1 MLLRHLASNNVLL
14 ALSVMH
20 VDFKRKIS
28 YIRIFFPIFVRT
40 FINRHG
46 LHGFWTTVGSDRN
59 RGKHEEVL
67 PRLEA
72 LSKGPLIKIW
82 N

>member
-28 YIRIFFPIFVRT
+28 YIRIFFRIFVRT

-46 LHGFWTTVGSDRN
+46 LHGFWTTVGSDYN
-59 RGKHEEVL
+59 RF
-67 PRLEA
+67 PRRSFRKLNSAE
-72 LSKGPLIKIW
+72 KED
-82 N
+82 